1 MTRVGPLQQRPLA
14 GCSDPDIWLVPLP
27 APVPLVPAS
36 LLRCPELD
44 LSLPLSPD
52 PPRPNPAS
60 LLRGRSHRQV
70 RFVSEVPVVDMV
82 IAEPSKDP
90 PPWQCPGHSS
100 SYSKGKRLHGGE
112 LRWRA
117 RSEPNEEA
125 PCEERGGSLPER
137 AELNTTLALRAE
149 LDNVAGAEFNSQKAV
164 QEQLQKSDRTKNSI
178 SARATEGLNVP
189 PSQHLYRALVN
200 VNVNVEEEEV
210 ISQALRDRLQLVSPT
225 CSHGN
230 KKEDSP
236 DLQVFFRG
244 DLLREKPLLPGE
256 EITIPRPQP
265 IPRPADTTFD
275 LYHRHTCWEAGP

>member
-1 MTRVGPLQQRPLA
+1 MTRVGPLQQHPLA
-14 GCSDPDIWLVPLP
+14 GCSDPDIRLVPLP

-70 RFVSEVPVVDMV
+70 RFASEEPVVVTV

-90 PPWQCPGHSS
+90 PPWHCPGHSS
-100 SYSKGKRLHGGE
+100 SYSKGKILHGGD

-117 RSEPNEEA
+117 RSATNEEA
-125 PCEERGGSLPER
+125 PCVERGGSLHEG

-178 SARATEGLNVP
+178 SARATEGVNVP
-189 PSQHLYRALVN
+189 PSQHLYRALVS
-200 VNVNVEEEEV
+200 VNVEEEELF
-210 ISQALRDRLQLVSPT
+210 SQALRDRLQLVSPT

>member
-1 MTRVGPLQQRPLA
+1 MTRVGPLQQHPLA
-14 GCSDPDIWLVPLP
+14 GCSDPDIRLVPLP

-70 RFVSEVPVVDMV
+70 RFASEEPVVVTV

-100 SYSKGKRLHGGE
+100 SYSKGKRLHGGD
-112 LRWRA
+112 LLWRA
-117 RSEPNEEA
+117 RSATNEEA
-125 PCEERGGSLPER
+125 PCEERGGSLPEG
-137 AELNTTLALRAE
+137 AALNTTLALRSE

-164 QEQLQKSDRTKNSI
+164 QEQLQIRTKNSI
-178 SARATEGLNVP
+178 SARATEGVNVP
-189 PSQHLYRALVN
+189 PSQHLYRALVS
-200 VNVNVEEEEV
+200 VNVEEEEL

-236 DLQVFFRG
+236 DLQVFFRR
-244 DLLREKPLLPGE
+244 DLLREKPLLPRE
-256 EITIPRPQP
+256 EITIQRPQP